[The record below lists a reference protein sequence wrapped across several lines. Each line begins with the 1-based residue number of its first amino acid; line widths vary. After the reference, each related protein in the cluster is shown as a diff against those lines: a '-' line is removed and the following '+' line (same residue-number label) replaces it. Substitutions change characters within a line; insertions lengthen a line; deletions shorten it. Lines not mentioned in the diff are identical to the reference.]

1 MLIITVNK
9 KLKYISLAVLVVQN
23 ASLILSIR
31 YVRTLPGEHFFA
43 TSAVVMAEILKVS
56 TCLVLILI
64 QKRCKKT
71 VVNIVVVEVIKRLF
85 AKKSEYSV

>member
-1 MLIITVNK
+1 M
-9 KLKYISLAVLVVQN
+9 KYVSLAVLVVQN

-43 TSAVVMAEILKVS
+43 TSAVVMAEVLKVL

-64 QKRCKKT
+64 QKRCKRAA
-71 VVNIVVVEVIKRLF
+71 VLIMYLL
-85 AKKSEYSV
+85 

>member
-1 MLIITVNK
+1 MFMVTVNK

-31 YVRTLPGEHFFA
+31 YVRTLPGDHFFA
-43 TSAVVMAEILKVS
+43 TSAVVMAEILKVL

-64 QKRCKKT
+64 QKRCKMIIII
-71 VVNIVVVEVIKRLF
+71 IVVLIDYYYI
-85 AKKSEYSV
+85 SD

>member
-1 MLIITVNK
+1 MFMVAVNK

-31 YVRTLPGEHFFA
+31 YVRTLPGDHFFA
-43 TSAVVMAEILKVS
+43 TSAVVMAEILKVL

-64 QKRCKKT
+64 QKRCEMMIII
-71 VVNIVVVEVIKRLF
+71 IVVVLIDYCHI
-85 AKKSEYSV
+85 SD

>member
-1 MLIITVNK
+1 MFMVTVNK

-31 YVRTLPGEHFFA
+31 YVRTLPGDHFFA
-43 TSAVVMAEILKVS
+43 TSAVVMAEILKVL

-64 QKRCKKT
+64 QKRCKMIIII
-71 VVNIVVVEVIKRLF
+71 IVVVLIDYYYI
-85 AKKSEYSV
+85 SD